1 MIHKVVRYAQ
11 GIDEYIP
18 TEKGGYPV
26 NEENIWH
33 IIKVI
38 KISFA

>member
-1 MIHKVVRYAQ
+1 MIHKIVRYAQ
-11 GIDEYIP
+11 GMDEYIL
-18 TEKGGYPV
+18 TEKEGYPI